1 MFSSVG
7 IQAVSVVVLASVLS
21 PPGGGGGQRKVE
33 DKMTR
38 SGGDDDFVFTFRSTM
53 DPLTEKLYQLM
64 DVTTVDLRSGMA
76 MQFASRQSDDAP
88 GAVGLFAAK
97 LPPNRVTA
105 LAKLLTEIRWGQL
118 PEPNGGDINA
128 AQLSIDIRRGK
139 QIVQVGFNAANTG
152 PFMRALGP
160 VIDLV
165 GEIEHDLS
173 GHPLRALN
181 VAVER
186 TPRGLRLSVK
196 NVGAGPV
203 MIADARSRGKAGRKT
218 RGRIEVGYV
227 GPDGGPPPLS
237 DLRYDPVALQTDG
250 KDKPYPP
257 VVLAP
262 GQAHEIDSVPWAPST
277 PGKYIIAGSW
287 EDYDGLG
294 ADSNS
299 VMPMLPGLDQLD
311 DKRPYLMLGAA
322 FSKAVKVVVEP
333 PPHR

>member
-21 PPGGGGGQRKVE
+21 PPGGGRGQRKVE

-118 PEPNGGDINA
+118 PEPSGGDINA

-196 NVGAGPV
+196 SPDMSRCLGAFEDIASIGRNFGVGLGLVSQRPQKINKELLYLAETLF
-203 MIADARSRGKAGRKT
+203 AFRL
-218 RGRIEVGYV
+218 V
-227 GPDGGPPPLS
+227 GPLERKPIERSGITGG
-237 DLRYDPVALQTDG
+237 
-250 KDKPYPP
+250 
-257 VVLAP
+257 
-262 GQAHEIDSVPWAPST
+262 
-277 PGKYIIAGSW
+277 
-287 EDYDGLG
+287 
-294 ADSNS
+294 
-299 VMPMLPGLDQLD
+299 
-311 DKRPYLMLGAA
+311 RPIGG
-322 FSKAVKVVVEP
+322 
-333 PPHR
+333 